1 MDLIMLVLLLALVGF
16 CVWLFTTKIPMPP
29 SWAST
34 IQVIALI
41 LLILYVITRFFRIPN
56 VLP

>member
-16 CVWLFTTKIPMPP
+16 CVWLFTTKIPMP
-29 SWAST
+29 SAWASA

-41 LLILYVITRFFRIPN
+41 LVLLYVVTRFFRIPN